1 MGGHTDDERLR
12 RVTGYQSW
20 KIRNVGELILEAR
33 DLAAARAVLKREA
46 DAVRTLSESIDA
58 SFSAALDILWH
69 VRGRIVVS
77 GMGKSGHVGRKFA
90 ATLAS
95 TGTPALFVHPSEA
108 SHGDLGMVAN
118 EDAVVI
124 LTNSG
129 ETPELND
136 LVGYARRTGIPLITI
151 SGQAKASQSQ
161 AADVALVL
169 PDVEEAGP
177 MGLAP
182 TTSTTMMMAL
192 GDALAIALLERRG
205 FSADD
210 FHALH
215 PGGKL
220 GRKLIKVAEI
230 MHTGTNLPLVNI
242 EARMSDVLI
251 EMSAKSFGCVGVADE
266 KGLLLGIVTDGD
278 LRRHMSDD
286 LLARRAGDIMT
297 PTPKTIR
304 PEVLAADALRQM
316 NASAITNLF
325 VVDDAGIAGLLHIHD
340 LLRAG
345 VL

>member
-1 MGGHTDDERLR
+1 
-12 RVTGYQSW
+12 
-20 KIRNVGELILEAR
+20 
-33 DLAAARAVLKREA
+33 VLKREA
-46 DAVRTLSESIDA
+46 DALRSLSASIDG
-58 SFSAALDILWH
+58 SFSAALDILYG
-69 VRGRIVVS
+69 VRGRVVVS

-108 SHGDLGMVAN
+108 SHGDLGMVAR
-118 EDAVVI
+118 EDAVVV

-136 LVGYARRTGIPLITI
+136 LVAYARRTGIPLITI
-151 SGQAKASQSQ
+151 SGQPKASQTL
-161 AADVALVL
+161 AANVALVL
-169 PDVEEAGP
+169 PNVDEADP

-192 GDALAIALLERRG
+192 GDALAMALLERRG

-215 PGGKL
+215 PGGQL
-220 GRKLIKVAEI
+220 GRKLVKVADI
-230 MHTGTNLPLVNI
+230 MHTGENLPLI
-242 EARMSDVLI
+242 GADARMSDVLI
-251 EMSAKSFGCVGVADE
+251 EMSSKSFGCVGVADAR
-266 KGLLLGIVTDGD
+266 GALLGIVTDGD

-286 LLARRAGDIMT
+286 LLTRLAGEIMT
-297 PTPKTIR
+297 ATPKTI
-304 PEVLAADALRQM
+304 PPGALAADALRQM
-316 NASAITNLF
+316 NSSAITNLF
-325 VVDDAGIAGLLHIHD
+325 VVDEKGIAGLLHIHD

>member
-1 MGGHTDDERLR
+1 MSAQGRASSVSSDTVLGD
-12 RVTGYQSW
+12 
-20 KIRNVGELILEAR
+20 N
-33 DLAAARAVLKREA
+33 DLDAARAVLDRGA
-46 DAVRTLSESIDA
+46 DALRSLSKSLDR
-58 SFSAALDILWH
+58 SFAEAVDILWR
-69 VRGRIVVS
+69 VRGRVVVS
-77 GMGKSGHVGRKFA
+77 GMGKAGHVGRKFA

-108 SHGDLGMVAN
+108 RHGDLGMLAH

-124 LTNSG
+124 LCNSG
-129 ETPELND
+129 ETAELND

-151 SGQAKASQSQ
+151 SGQAKASLTQ

-169 PDVEEAGP
+169 PDVEEAGL

-192 GDALAIALLERRG
+192 GDALAMALLERRG

-215 PGGKL
+215 PGGRL
-220 GRKLIKVAEI
+220 GRKLIKVADI
-230 MHTGTNLPLVNI
+230 MHTGDTLPRIGVD
-242 EARMSDVLI
+242 ARMADVLI
-251 EMSAKSFGCVGVADE
+251 EMSAKSFGCVGVIGE
-266 KGLLLGIVTDGD
+266 GGELLGIVTDGD

-286 LLARRAGDIMT
+286 LPRRRAGEIMT

-304 PEVLAADALRQM
+304 PQALAAEALRQM
-316 NASAITNLF
+316 NSSAITSLF
-325 VVDDAGIAGLLHIHD
+325 VVDDDGIAGLVHIHD

>member
-1 MGGHTDDERLR
+1 MGD
-12 RVTGYQSW
+12 S
-20 KIRNVGELILEAR
+20 ILGVK
-33 DLAAARAVLKREA
+33 DLAAARAVLRREA
-46 DAVRTLSESIDA
+46 DALRSLGESIDG
-58 SFSAALDILWH
+58 SFTAALDILWR
-69 VRGRIVVS
+69 VRGRVVVS

-108 SHGDLGMVAN
+108 SHGDLGMLTH

-151 SGQAKASQSQ
+151 SGQAKASQTQ

-177 MGLAP
+177 MGLVP

-192 GDALAIALLERRG
+192 GDALAMALLERRG

-215 PGGKL
+215 PGGRL
-220 GRKLIKVAEI
+220 GRKLIKVADI
-230 MHTGTNLPLVNI
+230 MHTGANLPLI
-242 EARMSDVLI
+242 GAEARMSDVLI
-251 EMSAKSFGCVGVADE
+251 EMSSKSFGCVGVADAQ
-266 KGLLLGIVTDGD
+266 GLLLGIVTDGD

-286 LLARRAGDIMT
+286 LLTRRASDIMT
-297 PTPKTIR
+297 ATPKTIR
-304 PEVLAADALRQM
+304 PGTLAADALRQM
-316 NASAITNLF
+316 NSSAITNLF
-325 VVDDAGIAGLLHIHD
+325 VVDDSGIVGLLHIHD

>member
-1 MGGHTDDERLR
+1 MGE
-12 RVTGYQSW
+12 S
-20 KIRNVGELILEAR
+20 ILEVK

-46 DAVRTLSESIDA
+46 EALRSLSASIDGA
-58 SFSAALDILWH
+58 FSAAIDILWR
-69 VRGRIVVS
+69 VRGRVVVS

-108 SHGDLGMVAN
+108 SHGDLGMVAH

-129 ETPELND
+129 ETPELDD
-136 LVGYARRTGIPLITI
+136 LVSYARRTGIPLITI
-151 SGQAKASQSQ
+151 SGQARASQTQ

-169 PDVEEAGP
+169 PDVEEADP

-192 GDALAIALLERRG
+192 GDALAMALLERRG

-215 PGGKL
+215 PGGRL
-220 GRKLIKVAEI
+220 GRKLIKVADI
-230 MHTGTNLPLVNI
+230 MHTGANLPLI
-242 EARMSDVLI
+242 GAEARMSDVLI
-251 EMSAKSFGCVGVADE
+251 EMSSKSFGCVGVTDTG
-266 KGLLLGIVTDGD
+266 GLLLGIVTDGD
-278 LRRHMSDD
+278 LRRHMADD
-286 LLARRAGDIMT
+286 LLTRRAGDIMT
-297 PTPKTIR
+297 ATPKTIR
-304 PEVLAADALRQM
+304 PEALAADALRQM
-316 NASAITNLF
+316 NSSAITNLF
-325 VVDDAGIAGLLHIHD
+325 VVDEKGIAGLLHIHD

>member
-1 MGGHTDDERLR
+1 MGD
-12 RVTGYQSW
+12 S
-20 KIRNVGELILEAR
+20 ILGVK
-33 DLAAARAVLKREA
+33 DLAAARAVLRREA
-46 DAVRTLSESIDA
+46 DALRTLGESIDG
-58 SFSAALDILWH
+58 SFTAAVDLLWR
-69 VRGRIVVS
+69 VRGRVVVS

-108 SHGDLGMVAN
+108 SHGDLGMVAH

-151 SGQAKASQSQ
+151 SGQAKASQTQ

-169 PDVEEAGP
+169 PDVEEADP

-182 TTSTTMMMAL
+182 TTSTAMMMAL
-192 GDALAIALLERRG
+192 GDALAMALLERRG

-215 PGGKL
+215 PGGRL
-220 GRKLIKVAEI
+220 GRKLIKVADI
-230 MHTGTNLPLVNI
+230 MHTGANLPLIGV

-251 EMSAKSFGCVGVADE
+251 EMSSKSFGCVGIADARV
-266 KGLLLGIVTDGD
+266 LLLGIVTDGD

-286 LLARRAGDIMT
+286 LLTRRAGDIMT
-297 PTPKTIR
+297 ATPKTIR
-304 PEVLAADALRQM
+304 PGALAADALRQM
-316 NASAITNLF
+316 NSSAITNLF
-325 VVDDAGIAGLLHIHD
+325 VVDEKGIAGLLHIHD

>member
-1 MGGHTDDERLR
+1 MGE
-12 RVTGYQSW
+12 S
-20 KIRNVGELILEAR
+20 ILEVK

-46 DAVRTLSESIDA
+46 EALRSLSASIDGA
-58 SFSAALDILWH
+58 FSAAIDILWR
-69 VRGRIVVS
+69 VRGRVVVS

-108 SHGDLGMVAN
+108 SHGDLGMVAH

-129 ETPELND
+129 ETPELDD

-151 SGQAKASQSQ
+151 SGQARASQTQ

-169 PDVEEAGP
+169 PDVEEADP

-192 GDALAIALLERRG
+192 GDAIAMALLERRG

-215 PGGKL
+215 PGGRL
-220 GRKLIKVAEI
+220 GRKLIKVADI
-230 MHTGTNLPLVNI
+230 MHTGANLPLI
-242 EARMSDVLI
+242 GAEARMSDVLI
-251 EMSAKSFGCVGVADE
+251 EMSSKSFGCVGVADTG
-266 KGLLLGIVTDGD
+266 GLLLGIVTDGD
-278 LRRHMSDD
+278 LRRHMADD
-286 LLARRAGDIMT
+286 LLTRRAGDIMT
-297 PTPKTIR
+297 ATPKTIR
-304 PEVLAADALRQM
+304 PEALAADALRQM
-316 NASAITNLF
+316 NSSAITNLF
-325 VVDDAGIAGLLHIHD
+325 VVDEKGIAGLLHIHD

>member
-1 MGGHTDDERLR
+1 MGE
-12 RVTGYQSW
+12 S
-20 KIRNVGELILEAR
+20 ILGVK
-33 DLAAARAVLKREA
+33 DLAAARAVLDRGAEA
-46 DAVRTLSESIDA
+46 LRFLSKSLDG
-58 SFSAALDILWH
+58 SFSEAIDILWR
-69 VRGRIVVS
+69 VRGRVVVS
-77 GMGKSGHVGRKFA
+77 GMGKAGHVGRKFA

-108 SHGDLGMVAN
+108 SHGDLGMLAQ

-124 LTNSG
+124 LCNSG
-129 ETPELND
+129 ETAELND

-151 SGQAKASQSQ
+151 SGQAKASLTQ

-192 GDALAIALLERRG
+192 GDALAMALLERRG

-215 PGGKL
+215 PGGRL
-220 GRKLIKVAEI
+220 GRKLIKVADI
-230 MHTGTNLPLVNI
+230 MHTGASLPVI
-242 EARMSDVLI
+242 GVEARMSDVLI
-251 EMSAKSFGCVGVADE
+251 EMSSKSFGCVGVADAQ
-266 KGLLLGIVTDGD
+266 GLLLGIVTDGD

-286 LLARRAGDIMT
+286 LLTRRAGDIMT
-297 PTPKTIR
+297 ATPKTIR
-304 PEVLAADALRQM
+304 PGALAADALRQM
-316 NASAITNLF
+316 NSSAITNLF
-325 VVDDAGIAGLLHIHD
+325 VVDEKGIAGLLHIHD

>member
-1 MGGHTDDERLR
+1 MSAQGRASSVSSDTVLGD
-12 RVTGYQSW
+12 
-20 KIRNVGELILEAR
+20 N
-33 DLAAARAVLKREA
+33 DLAAARAVLDLGA
-46 DAVRTLSESIDA
+46 DALRSLSKSLDR
-58 SFSAALDILWH
+58 SFAEAVDILWR
-69 VRGRIVVS
+69 VRGRVVVS
-77 GMGKSGHVGRKFA
+77 GMGKAGHVGRKFA

-108 SHGDLGMVAN
+108 SHGDLGMLAH

-124 LTNSG
+124 LCNSG
-129 ETPELND
+129 ETAELND

-151 SGQAKASQSQ
+151 SGQAKASLTQ

-192 GDALAIALLERRG
+192 GDALAMALLERRG

-215 PGGKL
+215 PGGRL
-220 GRKLIKVAEI
+220 GRKLIKVADI
-230 MHTGTNLPLVNI
+230 MHTGDTLPRIGVD
-242 EARMSDVLI
+242 ARMADVLI
-251 EMSAKSFGCVGVADE
+251 EMSAKSFGCVGVIGE
-266 KGLLLGIVTDGD
+266 GGELLGIVTDGD

-286 LLARRAGDIMT
+286 LPKRRAGEIMT

-304 PEVLAADALRQM
+304 PQALAAEALRQM
-316 NASAITNLF
+316 NSSAITSLF
-325 VVDDAGIAGLLHIHD
+325 VVDDDGIAGLLHIHD

>member
-1 MGGHTDDERLR
+1 MGD
-12 RVTGYQSW
+12 S
-20 KIRNVGELILEAR
+20 ILEVK
-33 DLAAARAVLKREA
+33 DLAAARAVLEREA
-46 DAVRTLSESIDA
+46 DAVRTLSESIDG
-58 SFSAALDILWH
+58 SFSAALDILWR
-69 VRGRIVVS
+69 VRGRVVVS

-108 SHGDLGMVAN
+108 SHGDLGMLAQ

-124 LTNSG
+124 LSNSG

-151 SGQAKASQSQ
+151 SGQAKASLTQ

-169 PDVEEAGP
+169 PEVEEAGP

-182 TTSTTMMMAL
+182 TTSTAMMMAL
-192 GDALAIALLERRG
+192 GDALAMALLERRG

-210 FHALH
+210 FQALH
-215 PGGKL
+215 PGGRL
-220 GRKLIKVAEI
+220 GRKLIKVADI
-230 MHTGTNLPLVNI
+230 MHTGATLPLI
-242 EARMSDVLI
+242 GAEARMSDVLI
-251 EMSAKSFGCVGVADE
+251 EMSAKSFGCVGVADAQ
-266 KGLLLGIVTDGD
+266 GLLLGIVTDGD

-286 LLARRAGDIMT
+286 LLTRRAGDIMT
-297 PTPKTIR
+297 ATPKTIR
-304 PEVLAADALRQM
+304 PEALAADALRQM
-316 NASAITNLF
+316 NSSAITNLF
-325 VVDDAGIAGLLHIHD
+325 VVDEKGIAGLLHIHD